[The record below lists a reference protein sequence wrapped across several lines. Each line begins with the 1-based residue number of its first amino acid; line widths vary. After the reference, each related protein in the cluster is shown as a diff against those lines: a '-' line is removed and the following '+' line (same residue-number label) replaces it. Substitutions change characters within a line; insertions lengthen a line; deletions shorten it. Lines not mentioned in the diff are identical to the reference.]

1 MCRAFVSLYCRRFVE
16 SRLSPARSTVL
27 SNSRTTTY
35 MNIYEAGTLWSSPWW
50 RRFDF
55 VARPYKLAT
64 KSNSTACRGRHCRQS
79 WTRSTRSTLS
89 KAGDF
94 CRPNVERPFDTRSTV
109 LNSTKLTV
117 SNSICCHYVPVISNS
132 RTLTGCFWWYSVKWL
147 KPKSEWIHYI
157 LGTVR
162 RMHGSIKIRKSG
174 FESPITLG
182 SDYQRSRAR
191 CTRRWR
197 RYALKLSKKLSC
209 HRETARCF
217 MS

>member
-1 MCRAFVSLYCRRFVE
+1 MTSFRLCSSSVQTGDKVKLDSL
-16 SRLSPARSTVL
+16 S
-27 SNSRTTTY
+27 
-35 MNIYEAGTLWSSPWW
+35 
-50 RRFDF
+50 
-55 VARPYKLAT
+55 
-64 KSNSTACRGRHCRQS
+64 
-79 WTRSTRSTLS
+79 RSTLS
-89 KAGDF
+89 PKLNTFNSVDF
-94 CRPNVERPFDTRSTV
+94 VESGWFLSPECRTSFRHSVDRFEFDKIDRVEFDLLPLCT
-109 LNSTKLTV
+109 
-117 SNSICCHYVPVISNS
+117 VISNS